1 MGLIRD
7 IVDYPLSKV
16 SIKPHFRYEWLLY
29 ADAKGEA
36 ITWMNSMNNGQPVVP
51 RSGYIVEFNALWY
64 NVLRFTAAM
73 EMESG
78 NEERLQTN

>member
-1 MGLIRD
+1 MDLIRD
-7 IVDYPLSKV
+7 IVDYLLTSKH
-16 SIKPHFRYEWLLY
+16 PNLTLDENGLLY

-64 NVLRFTAAM
+64 KHAAFYGPLWRGNVAM
-73 EMESG
+73 KSV
-78 NEERLQTN
+78 Q